1 MIILSDI
8 HANLNALG
16 KVLDDMKS
24 RYPYERDIA
33 LLGDC
38 INYGMRPNEVIAV
51 LRTLGERYNIV
62 CNLFGNHEKALL
74 DGDTTHFSTD
84 RGRQVLDFT
93 SGVLSDQS
101 IDYLQSMNPAGFREL
116 TIAGR
121 KCLFVHGNIDDP
133 FWGKLNVRTIDD
145 IRYKA
150 YDFVISGHSHVP
162 QLIEHFFKDECPAFR
177 DKKRTVFINPGSVG
191 QPRNH
196 NRRAQYAYV
205 DLENEIFQFNAVEYD
220 IAGEQSL
227 YPDTIHSFYKERLT
241 KGI

>member
-93 SGVLSDQS
+93 RGVLSDQS
-101 IDYLQSMNPAGFREL
+101 IDYLQSMNPSGFREL

-133 FWGKLNVRTIDD
+133 FWGKLNVRTVDD

-162 QLIEHFFKDECPAFR
+162 QLIEYFFDDDCPAFR

-196 NRRAQYAYV
+196 NHRAQYAYV

>member
-8 HANLNALG
+8 HANLNAFNA
-16 KVLDDMKS
+16 VLRDMER
-24 RYPYERDIA
+24 RYPDERDIA

-38 INYGMRPNEVIAV
+38 INYGMRPNDVIDN
-51 LRTLGERYNIV
+51 LRQLGKRYDIV

-74 DGDTTHFSTD
+74 DRDTTHFSTD
-84 RGRQVLDFT
+84 RGRQVLDYT
-93 SGVLSDQS
+93 RGILSEQS
-101 IDYLQSMNPAGFREL
+101 MAYLQSMNPAGYCEL
-116 TIAGR
+116 TIGGR
-121 KCLFVHGNIDDP
+121 KCLFVHGSIDDP
-133 FWGKLNVRTIDD
+133 FWGKLNAKTVDD
-145 IRYKA
+145 IRYKE

-162 QLIEHFFKDECPAFR
+162 QLIEQFFEDERPDFR
-177 DKKRTVFINPGSVG
+177 NKKRTVFINPGSVG

-220 IAGEQSL
+220 IAQEQSL

-241 KGI
+241 NGI